1 MSELMDFIR
10 DNYLSIIIVVSFVI
24 ILLVVINIRGI
35 DLNAPKPES
44 KLVQQVTFYS

>member
-1 MSELMDFIR
+1 MSELMEFIR
-10 DNYLSIIIVVSFVI
+10 ENYLSIMTIVLFVI

-35 DLNAPKPES
+35 DLNAPKSES